1 MPSCRIR
8 ENPKTFRVCP
18 ALVIGNAPSW
28 NSLAISRLGNYRNK
42 YFANLQGTN
51 CHGLT
56 DGHWLGYYQGWA
68 FVLFIFRSWLFRSQ
82 RSKKTVNV
90 RESILSLFKKEPLWA
105 NHSLHSLQNSDC
117 ERIPSVALYKRATV
131 SESIMSIFTKERQW
145 ANRSCRS
152 FKKSDKS
159 NSLFFMSES
168 LIRSFV
174 HKKRAIRS

>member
-28 NSLAISRLGNYRNK
+28 NSLAISRLGYYRNK

-68 FVLFIFRSWLFRSQ
+68 FVLSIFRSWLFRSQ
-82 RSKKTVNV
+82 RSKKQWMWGNQSCHFLKKSHC
-90 RESILSLFKKEPLWA
+90 EQIILF
-105 NHSLHSLQNSDC
+105 
-117 ERIPSVALYKRATV
+117 ILYKIVTV
-131 SESIMSIFTKERQW
+131 SGSLPLLFTKERQW
-145 ANRSCRS
+145 ANWSYRS

-174 HKKRAIRS
+174 HKKRAICT